1 MKTMTVT
8 KIVAGTMLISLNAC
22 RGNIHKVANKTHFP
36 IIERVD
42 SFAKAAINNVDTTG
56 LELFK
61 VDTIHINNAKL
72 NSPIEFAK
80 KLQEKAVS
88 NAAAR
93 RVLVDSHIG
102 YGYGFK
108 LTGGHGYGL
117 VRKNTYKSKYLIE
130 SAKPVMQNMV
140 FANRHENEF
149 YVPVSYYAKKNPELE
164 KK

>member
-1 MKTMTVT
+1 MKSSLIT
-8 KIVAGTMLISLNAC
+8 KLMAGTMCLSLNAC
-22 RGNIHKVANKTHFP
+22 RGDIHKVAHKSHYP

-42 SFAKAAINNVDTTG
+42 SFAKSALNQVDTTG

-61 VDTIHINNAKL
+61 VDTIHINDKKL
-72 NSPIEFAK
+72 DTPIEFAK
-80 KLQEKAVS
+80 KLHEKAVS

-93 RVLVDSHIG
+93 KVLVDSRLG

-108 LTGGHGYGL
+108 LTGGHGFGL
-117 VRKNTYKSKYLIE
+117 VRKNKYESKYLLK
-130 SAKPVMQNMV
+130 SVKPVVQNKV

-149 YVPVSYYAKKNPELE
+149 YIPVSYYAKKNPDL